1 MNSNEQ
7 VILQHLGY
15 AETAIE
21 VARDLLMQG
30 KFIRALHKLHEV
42 VQESK
47 SARSFGWEEDAQRV
61 LQALEAKQ

>member
-1 MNSNEQ
+1 MNNNEQ
-7 VILQHLGY
+7 MILHHLEC

-30 KFIRALHKLHEV
+30 KFIRTLHKLHEV

-47 SARSFGWEEDAQRV
+47 SARSFGREEDAQRV
-61 LQALEAKQ
+61 LQVLEVKR